1 MVNFLKKAGNWIL
14 GKADEI
20 DKLDDVL
27 KAAVNQQTKRA
38 FYIGAA
44 VGVVATA
51 AAMKVLG

>member
-1 MVNFLKKAGNWIL
+1 MKKAGNWIL

-20 DKLDDVL
+20 DELDDVL

-44 VGVVATA
+44 VGVMATA
-51 AAMKVLG
+51 AAIRIIG